1 MSRSIMMVSD
11 DGKVYH
17 VQSKDIG
24 KVAKRVPKAKLSADV
39 QAHVEKVASKVT
51 GGKGVAHIF
60 ASKAD
65 IFVSKK
71 SDIFVAGK
79 NDTLGAAKSDIFIS
93 PKASQGAKSDIFVAA
108 KKPGAPKSDIFVA
121 GKKPSPPKSDIFVAG
136 KK

>member
-1 MSRSIMMVSD
+1 MSKSIMMVSD

-17 VQSKDIG
+17 VQSKDVG
-24 KVAKRVPKAKLSADV
+24 KVAKRVPKAKLSPDV
-39 QAHVEKVASKVT
+39 QAHVEKAASKVK

-65 IFVSKK
+65 IFTSKK

-79 NDTLGAAKSDIFIS
+79 NDTLGSAKSDIFIS
-93 PKASQGAKSDIFVAA
+93 GKASKGA
-108 KKPGAPKSDIFVA
+108 KSDIFVA
-121 GKKPSPPKSDIFVAG
+121 GKKQSAAKSDIFVAG